1 MWPVP
6 GMLPERF
13 VRRSLVIDEV
23 LASAKS
29 SISSPKG
36 PIRLQPWP
44 LESALEPEDPGWST
58 AMLLKQI
65 P

>member
-13 VRRSLVIDEV
+13 VRSLVIDEV
-23 LASAKS
+23 LAS
-29 SISSPKG
+29 PKA
-36 PIRLQPWP
+36 PFPHHLQPWP